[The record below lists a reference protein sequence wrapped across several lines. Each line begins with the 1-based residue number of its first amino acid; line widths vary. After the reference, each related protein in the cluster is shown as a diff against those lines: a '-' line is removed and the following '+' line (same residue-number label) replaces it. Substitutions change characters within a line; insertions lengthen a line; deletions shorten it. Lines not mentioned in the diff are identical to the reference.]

1 MRTRTVS
8 SNRKRTA
15 MPRRDETS
23 RAGGAAWVAAGVI
36 MGLTVGLLGW
46 SVHQHRSRRSLF
58 NQQPVKRLAALGYLR
73 AHPSVD
79 SARLLR
85 DYLRWEPHPLL
96 RRNARRVLR
105 RTERMLRS

>member
-1 MRTRTVS
+1 MNRPRTTPYLR
-8 SNRKRTA
+8 
-15 MPRRDETS
+15 PD
-23 RAGGAAWVAAGVI
+23 GAAGSRGAGWLAAG
-36 MGLTVGLLGW
+36 LAVGLAVGLIGW
-46 SVHQHRSRRSLF
+46 SAHQHRSRRSLF
-58 NQQPVKRLAALGYLR
+58 NPKPVHRLAALGYLR

-105 RTERMLRS
+105 RTERLLRS